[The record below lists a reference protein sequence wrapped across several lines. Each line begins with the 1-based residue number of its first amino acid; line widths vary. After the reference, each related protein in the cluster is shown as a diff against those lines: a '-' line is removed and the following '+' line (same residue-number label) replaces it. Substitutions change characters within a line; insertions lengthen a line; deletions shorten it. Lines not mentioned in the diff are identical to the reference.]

1 MGTVKVKVHLKVLSG
16 LREVDADP
24 AVPKGSSANWLNSS
38 TIRVSAS
45 ASAARGRVRKTKSC
59 TVLSAECAVGEEERD
74 EEGLGVPPGALRVEE
89 GVGEL
94 EEEGRFVM
102 ESLG

>member
-24 AVPKGSSANWLNSS
+24 AVPKGSSNHSLSS
-38 TIRVSAS
+38 PVTRINTPAS
-45 ASAARGRVRKTKSC
+45 AGWGRARKIKSC
-59 TVLSAECAVGEEERD
+59 TDVSAECAVGEEERD